1 MVMGYKQGAGS
12 KLVET
17 REDIL
22 GKLHLLFKSGSLRK
36 LVQHDKAA
44 SGRIEKNLARPLQ
57 FMPKP
62 PHTLIQVSRIRHLIE
77 NTFGQNQTR
86 DSRRYIATHLP
97 Q

>member
-22 GKLHLLFKSGSLRK
+22 GKFHLLFESGPLRK
-36 LVQHDKAA
+36 FVEYDKAA
-44 SGRIEKNLARPLQ
+44 SGRIEKNLSGTLQ
-57 FMPKP
+57 LVPKP
-62 PHTLIQVSRIRHLIE
+62 PHTLIQVPRIRHLIK
-77 NTFGQNQTR
+77 NSLCQNQTR
-86 DSRRYIATHLP
+86 STRGDIATDLC